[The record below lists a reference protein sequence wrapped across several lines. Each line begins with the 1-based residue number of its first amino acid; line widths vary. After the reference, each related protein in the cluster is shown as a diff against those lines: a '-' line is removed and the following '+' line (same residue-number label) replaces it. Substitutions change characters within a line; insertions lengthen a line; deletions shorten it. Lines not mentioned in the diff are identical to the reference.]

1 MSVEDSLSAKAIG
14 QIALMQGVV
23 AQLPDQ
29 VSVLSFVAKGLSD
42 IPGVKRVEYVLF
54 NNEGTTVAVE
64 DELEDERHIFPIE
77 YKQSK
82 YSSLIFHLSDRSKF
96 DHYAPYIGNFTN
108 VLAVLFEER
117 RQRKSNEALLENLE
131 ELVDERTK
139 ELKEEI
145 AERKNAE
152 SELERTRDYI
162 SNVIDSMP
170 SALISVNEELEVTQW
185 NLKAEEMT
193 GVPAPDAFGM
203 RLDDVFPR
211 MEKDLDLISS
221 SIKNKEIKFEQ
232 KKAYEAESGT
242 CYEDVTIYPLVALGI
257 QGAVLR
263 IDDVTNK
270 VRMEEVLVQS
280 EKMLSIGGLA
290 AGMAHEI
297 NNPLA
302 GMMQTADVME
312 NRLVDSVDIPAN
324 RRAAEEVGV
333 DIDAI
338 VGFMSARGIPR
349 MIHAIKESG
358 VRVASIV
365 NNMLHFAQQSD
376 REINICKIV
385 DIIDNTIDLVSTDY
399 NLKKQYDFK
408 KINVIREFQEDLPD
422 IQCQPSKI
430 QQALLNI
437 FSNSAQ
443 ALQQTSIDNPKITV
457 RALIEEKSEDED
469 AMIRVEVED
478 NGPGISSKL
487 VSRLF
492 EPFYTTKPT
501 SAGKG
506 LGLSVTYFIITESHK
521 GKMWVESD
529 EGVGTKFI
537 ICLPVKQKYSA
548 VDVNSQQNIVDKK
561 SLNSMDNKG

>member
-1 MSVEDSLSAKAIG
+1 MSFEDGLSAKVIG
-14 QIALMQGVV
+14 QIAMMQGVV
-23 AQLPDQ
+23 AQLPDE
-29 VSVLSFVAKGLSD
+29 VSVLGFVAKGLSD
-42 IPGVKRVEYVLF
+42 IPGVKKVDYVLF
-54 NNEGTTVAVE
+54 N
-64 DELEDERHIFPIE
+64 DEETSVLEYETEELRHIFPIE

-96 DHYAPYIGNFTN
+96 DLYAPYIGNFTN

-139 ELKEEI
+139 ELKQEI

-152 SELERTRDYI
+152 AELERTKDYI

-170 SALISVNEELEVTQW
+170 SALISVNENLEVTQW
-185 NLKAEEMT
+185 NLKAEEIT

-203 RLDDVFPR
+203 KLDDVFPR
-211 MEKDLDLISS
+211 MGKELELISN
-221 SIKNKEIKFEQ
+221 SIQNKEIKFEQ
-232 KKAYEAESGT
+232 KTAYEAESGVG
-242 CYEDVTIYPLVALGI
+242 YEDITIYPLVAIGI

-263 IDDVTNK
+263 IDDVTSK
-270 VRMEEVLVQS
+270 VRMEEMLVQS

-302 GMMQTADVME
+302 GMMQTANVMQ
-312 NRLVDSVDIPAN
+312 NRLVDNVDIPAN
-324 RRAAEEVGV
+324 RRAAEEIGV
-333 DIDAI
+333 DLEAI

-376 REINICKIV
+376 DEINTSKIA
-385 DIIDNTIDLVSTDY
+385 DIIENTIGLVSTDY

-408 KINVIREFQEDLPD
+408 KINIIREFQEDLPE
-422 IQCQPSKI
+422 IECHSSKI
-430 QQALLNI
+430 QQAMLNL
-437 FSNSAQ
+437 FSNSAH
-443 ALQQTSIDNPKITV
+443 ALQQAKVENPKIII
-457 RALIEEKSEDED
+457 RLAIDEKQDDKD
-469 AMIRVEVED
+469 AMVRVEIED

-487 VSRLF
+487 IGRLF

-501 SAGKG
+501 GEGKG
-506 LGLSVTYFIITESHK
+506 LGLSVAYFIITETHK
-521 GKMWVESD
+521 GKMWVESN

-537 ICLPVKQKYSA
+537 ICLPVKQNGS
-548 VDVNSQQNIVDKK
+548 DISIDRNVDKN
-561 SLNSMDNKG
+561 SINSMDNKG

>member
-1 MSVEDSLSAKAIG
+1 MSFEDSLSAKVIG
-14 QIALMQGVV
+14 QIAMMQGVV
-23 AQLPDQ
+23 AQLPDE
-29 VSVLSFVAKGLSD
+29 VSVLGFVAKGLSD
-42 IPGVKRVEYVLF
+42 IPGVKKVDYVLF
-54 NNEGTTVAVE
+54 N
-64 DELEDERHIFPIE
+64 DEETSVLEYETEELRHIFPIE

-96 DHYAPYIGNFTN
+96 DLYAPYIGNFTN

-139 ELKEEI
+139 ELKQEI

-152 SELERTRDYI
+152 AELERTKDYI
-162 SNVIDSMP
+162 SNVIESMP
-170 SALISVNEELEVTQW
+170 SALISVNENLEVTQW
-185 NLKAEEMT
+185 NLKAEEIT

-203 RLDDVFPR
+203 KLDDVFPR
-211 MEKDLDLISS
+211 MGKELELISN
-221 SIKNKEIKFEQ
+221 SIQNKEIKFEQ
-232 KKAYEAESGT
+232 KTAYEAESGVG
-242 CYEDVTIYPLVALGI
+242 YEDITIYPLVAIGI

-263 IDDVTNK
+263 IDDVTSK
-270 VRMEEVLVQS
+270 VRMEEMLVQS

-302 GMMQTADVME
+302 GMMQTANVMQ
-312 NRLVDSVDIPAN
+312 NRLVDNVDIPAN
-324 RRAAEEVGV
+324 RRAAEEIGV
-333 DIDAI
+333 DLEAI

-376 REINICKIV
+376 DEINTSKIA
-385 DIIDNTIDLVSTDY
+385 DIIENTISLVSTDY

-408 KINVIREFQEDLPD
+408 KINIIREFQEDLPE
-422 IQCQPSKI
+422 IECHSSKI
-430 QQALLNI
+430 QQAMLNL
-437 FSNSAQ
+437 FSNSAH
-443 ALQQTSIDNPKITV
+443 ALQQAKIENPKIII
-457 RALIEEKSEDED
+457 RLAIDEKQDDKD
-469 AMIRVEVED
+469 AMVRVEIED

-487 VSRLF
+487 IGRLF

-501 SAGKG
+501 GEGKG
-506 LGLSVTYFIITESHK
+506 LGLSVAYFIITETHK
-521 GKMWVESD
+521 GKMWVESN

-537 ICLPVKQKYSA
+537 ICLPVKQNGS
-548 VDVNSQQNIVDKK
+548 DISIDRNVDKN
-561 SLNSMDNKG
+561 SINSMDNKG

>member
-1 MSVEDSLSAKAIG
+1 MSVEDGLSAKAIG

-42 IPGVKRVEYVLF
+42 IPGVKKVEYVLF
-54 NNEGTTVAVE
+54 NNEETSSLLKDQPE
-64 DELEDERHIFPIE
+64 DQRHIFPIE

-82 YSSLIFHLSDRSKF
+82 YASLIFHLSERSKF
-96 DHYAPYIGNFTN
+96 DQYAPYIGNFTN

-152 SELERTRDYI
+152 AELERTRDYI

-170 SALISVNEELEVTQW
+170 SALISVNENLEVTQW

-211 MEKDLDLISS
+211 MEKDLSLILD
-221 SIKNKEIKFEQ
+221 SIKNKEIQFER
-232 KKAYEAESGT
+232 KKEYEAESGT
-242 CYEDVTIYPLVALGI
+242 CYEDVTIYPLVAIGI

-263 IDDVTNK
+263 IDDVTSK
-270 VRMEEVLVQS
+270 VRMEEMLVQS

-302 GMMQTADVME
+302 GMMQTADVIE
-312 NRLVDSVDIPAN
+312 NRLVDNIDMPAN
-324 RRAAEEVGV
+324 KRAAEEVGV
-333 DIDAI
+333 DMDAI
-338 VGFMSARGIPR
+338 VSFMSARGIPR

-376 REINICKIV
+376 HEINISKIV

-408 KINVIREFQEDLPD
+408 KINVIRQFQEDLPD
-422 IQCQPSKI
+422 IECQSSKI
-430 QQALLNI
+430 QQALLNLL
-437 FSNSAQ
+437 SNSAQ
-443 ALQQTSIDNPKITV
+443 VLQQTKVDNPKIII
-457 RALIEEKSEDED
+457 RALIEGKAEDKG
-469 AMIRVEVED
+469 AMIRIEIED

-501 SAGKG
+501 GAGRG
-506 LGLSVTYFIITESHK
+506 LGLSVAYFIITESHK

-529 EGVGTKFI
+529 EGVGTKFV
-537 ICLPVKQKYSA
+537 ICLPVQQTLGVENIESKHNS
-548 VDVNSQQNIVDKK
+548 VNE
-561 SLNSMDNKG
+561 

>member
-1 MSVEDSLSAKAIG
+1 MSFEDGLSAKVIG
-14 QIALMQGVV
+14 QIAMMQGVV
-23 AQLPDQ
+23 AQLPDE
-29 VSVLSFVAKGLSD
+29 VSVLGFVAKGLSD
-42 IPGVKRVEYVLF
+42 IPGVKKVDYVLF
-54 NNEGTTVAVE
+54 N
-64 DELEDERHIFPIE
+64 DEETSVLEYETEELRHIFPIE

-96 DHYAPYIGNFTN
+96 DLYAPYIGNFTN

-139 ELKEEI
+139 ELKQEI

-152 SELERTRDYI
+152 AELERTKDYI

-170 SALISVNEELEVTQW
+170 SALISVNENLEVTQW
-185 NLKAEEMT
+185 NLKAEEIT

-203 RLDDVFPR
+203 KLDDVFPR
-211 MEKDLDLISS
+211 MGKELELISN
-221 SIKNKEIKFEQ
+221 SIQNKEIKFEQ
-232 KKAYEAESGT
+232 KTAYEAESGVG
-242 CYEDVTIYPLVALGI
+242 YEDITIYPLVAIGI

-263 IDDVTNK
+263 IDDVTSK
-270 VRMEEVLVQS
+270 VRMEEMLVQS

-302 GMMQTADVME
+302 GMMQTANVMQ
-312 NRLVDSVDIPAN
+312 NRLVDNVDIPAN
-324 RRAAEEVGV
+324 RRAAEEIGV
-333 DIDAI
+333 DLEAI

-376 REINICKIV
+376 DEINTSKIA
-385 DIIDNTIDLVSTDY
+385 DIIENTIGLVSTDY

-408 KINVIREFQEDLPD
+408 KINIIREFQEDLPE
-422 IQCQPSKI
+422 IECHSSKI
-430 QQALLNI
+430 QQAMLNL
-437 FSNSAQ
+437 FSNSAH
-443 ALQQTSIDNPKITV
+443 ALQQAKIENPKIII
-457 RALIEEKSEDED
+457 RLAIDEKQDDKD
-469 AMIRVEVED
+469 AMVRVEIED

-487 VSRLF
+487 IGRLF

-501 SAGKG
+501 GEGKG
-506 LGLSVTYFIITESHK
+506 LGLSVAYFIITETHK
-521 GKMWVESD
+521 GKMWVESN

-537 ICLPVKQKYSA
+537 ICLPVKQNGS
-548 VDVNSQQNIVDKK
+548 DISIDRNVDKN
-561 SLNSMDNKG
+561 SINSMDNKG

>member
-1 MSVEDSLSAKAIG
+1 MSFEDGLSAKVIG
-14 QIALMQGVV
+14 QIAMMQGVV
-23 AQLPDQ
+23 AQLPDE
-29 VSVLSFVAKGLSD
+29 VSVLGFVAKGLSD
-42 IPGVKRVEYVLF
+42 IPGVKKVEYVLF
-54 NNEGTTVAVE
+54 NNEETSVLEYETE
-64 DELEDERHIFPIE
+64 ELRHIFPIE

-96 DHYAPYIGNFTN
+96 DLYAPYIGNFTN

-139 ELKEEI
+139 ELKQEI

-152 SELERTRDYI
+152 AELERTKDYI
-162 SNVIDSMP
+162 SNVIESMP
-170 SALISVNEELEVTQW
+170 SALISVNENLEVTQW
-185 NLKAEEMT
+185 NLKAEEIT

-203 RLDDVFPR
+203 KLDDVFPR
-211 MEKDLDLISS
+211 MKKELELISN
-221 SIKNKEIKFEQ
+221 SIQNKEIKFEQ
-232 KKAYEAESGT
+232 KTAYEAESGVG
-242 CYEDVTIYPLVALGI
+242 YEDITIYPLVAIGI

-263 IDDVTNK
+263 IDDVTSK
-270 VRMEEVLVQS
+270 VRMEEMLVQS

-302 GMMQTADVME
+302 GMMQTANVMQ
-312 NRLVDSVDIPAN
+312 NRLVDNVDIPAN
-324 RRAAEEVGV
+324 RRAAEEIGV
-333 DIDAI
+333 DLEAI

-376 REINICKIV
+376 DEINTSKIA
-385 DIIDNTIDLVSTDY
+385 DIIENTISLVSTDY

-408 KINVIREFQEDLPD
+408 KINIIREFQEDLPE
-422 IQCQPSKI
+422 IECHSSKI
-430 QQALLNI
+430 QQAMLNL
-437 FSNSAQ
+437 FSNSAH
-443 ALQQTSIDNPKITV
+443 ALQQAKVENPKIII
-457 RALIEEKSEDED
+457 RLAIDEKQDGKD
-469 AMIRVEVED
+469 AMVRVEIED
-478 NGPGISSKL
+478 NGPGISSK
-487 VSRLF
+487 VIGRLF

-501 SAGKG
+501 GEGKG
-506 LGLSVTYFIITESHK
+506 LGLSVAYFIITESHK
-521 GKMWVESD
+521 GKMWVESN

-537 ICLPVKQKYSA
+537 ICLPVKQNGSDISIDK
-548 VDVNSQQNIVDKK
+548 NVDKK
-561 SLNSMDNKG
+561 SINSMDNKG

>member
-1 MSVEDSLSAKAIG
+1 MSFEDGLSAKVIG
-14 QIALMQGVV
+14 QIAMMQGVV
-23 AQLPDQ
+23 AQLPDE
-29 VSVLSFVAKGLSD
+29 VSVLGFVAKGLSD
-42 IPGVKRVEYVLF
+42 IPGVKKVEYVLF
-54 NNEGTTVAVE
+54 NNEETPVLEYETE
-64 DELEDERHIFPIE
+64 ELRHIFPIE

-96 DHYAPYIGNFTN
+96 DLYAPYIGNFTN

-139 ELKEEI
+139 ELKQEI

-152 SELERTRDYI
+152 AELERTKDYI

-170 SALISVNEELEVTQW
+170 SALISVNENLEVTQW
-185 NLKAEEMT
+185 NLKAEEIT

-203 RLDDVFPR
+203 KLDDVFPR
-211 MEKDLDLISS
+211 MKKELELISN
-221 SIKNKEIKFEQ
+221 SIQNKEIKFKQ
-232 KKAYEAESGT
+232 KTAYEAESGVG
-242 CYEDVTIYPLVALGI
+242 YEDITIYPLVAIGI

-263 IDDVTNK
+263 IDDVTSK
-270 VRMEEVLVQS
+270 VRMEEMLVQS

-302 GMMQTADVME
+302 GMMQTANVMQ
-312 NRLVDSVDIPAN
+312 NRLVDNVDIPAN
-324 RRAAEEVGV
+324 RRAAEEIGV
-333 DIDAI
+333 DLEAI

-376 REINICKIV
+376 DEINTSKIA
-385 DIIDNTIDLVSTDY
+385 DIIENTISLVSTDY

-408 KINVIREFQEDLPD
+408 KINIIREFQEDLPE
-422 IQCQPSKI
+422 IECHSSKI
-430 QQALLNI
+430 QQAMLNL
-437 FSNSAQ
+437 FSNSAH
-443 ALQQTSIDNPKITV
+443 ALQQAKVENPKIII
-457 RALIEEKSEDED
+457 RLAIDEKQDGKD
-469 AMIRVEVED
+469 AMVRVEIED
-478 NGPGISSKL
+478 NGPGISSK
-487 VSRLF
+487 VIGRLF

-501 SAGKG
+501 GEGKG
-506 LGLSVTYFIITESHK
+506 LGLSVAYFIITESHK
-521 GKMWVESD
+521 GKMWVESN

-537 ICLPVKQKYSA
+537 ICLPVKQNGS
-548 VDVNSQQNIVDKK
+548 DINIDNDIGKK
-561 SLNSMDNKG
+561 SINSMDNKG